1 MKLIHKIT
9 HPILGFLN
17 GLFRYAPRRRGAGE
31 EDSGEMSPEEIESFA
46 QATDT
51 VLEEEERQ
59 MIHGV
64 VELGETQV
72 KEIMRPRPDMV
83 CVQQDSTLDQIK
95 ELVKKHGHSRI
106 PVYGESIDSITGII
120 YVKDLFL
127 LPAGQRKAVKLSSLA
142 RKANFVPETK
152 KVDELLKEFKQDKVH
167 MAIVVDEYGGTAG
180 LVTLEDVLEEIVGEI
195 QDEYDKELTLE
206 DVLEEIVG
214 EIQDEYDKELPPI
227 QKLDE
232 KTYRVDAG
240 VSIEDLNETLGTKI
254 EEKGFETVGGFIYDL
269 VGSVPEQGRKL
280 EHESE
285 GCALRLL
292 VEKVE
297 GQRIKT
303 VKITITSPPE
313 ISPNKPSQ
321 DE

>member
-17 GLFRYAPRRRGAGE
+17 RLFRYAPKRRRAGE
-31 EDSGEMSPEEIESFA
+31 EDDSETTAEEIESLA
-46 QATDT
+46 QATET
-51 VLEEEERQ
+51 ELEEEERQ

-72 KEIMRPRPDMV
+72 KEIMRPRPDMI
-83 CVQQDSTLDQIK
+83 CAQQDSTLDQIK

-127 LPAGQRKAVKLSSLA
+127 LPAGQRKAVKFSSVA
-142 RKANFVPETK
+142 RKASFVPETK
-152 KVDELLKEFKQDKVH
+152 KVDELLREFKQDKVH

-180 LVTLEDVLEEIVGEI
+180 LV
-195 QDEYDKELTLE
+195 TLE

>member
-1 MKLIHKIT
+1 
-9 HPILGFLN
+9 
-17 GLFRYAPRRRGAGE
+17 
-31 EDSGEMSPEEIESFA
+31 MSPEEIESFA

-95 ELVKKHGHSRI
+95 ELVKQHGHSRI

-180 LVTLEDVLEEIVGEI
+180 LV
-195 QDEYDKELTLE
+195 TLE

-303 VKITITSPPE
+303 VKITITSPSIIP
-313 ISPNKPSQ
+313 PNKLSQ